1 VNGNRAIVLGVVLAL
16 FVAVTVF
23 ALLAGRLTPPSS
35 APPSR
40 TAGGDRPS
48 VSSLPSP
55 SLPSPSLPSESPS
68 SPTGS
73 PSPDG
78 GESPTPTRPP
88 VTRIAAVGD
97 TGTGD
102 DAQLATVQEMVD
114 QTRDGE
120 PYEALVLLG
129 DLVYEEGDA
138 ELVDDR
144 VTEPFAPLV
153 EDGTELVPV
162 LGNHDYESDE
172 QDEILAALGR
182 DRSWY
187 VERIGSVRVVALDS
201 ERIDDP
207 EQLEWLEDTLA
218 EPQPPGTWTV
228 AAMHRPAYSAGEHG
242 SDESVQEHWVPLFEE
257 YDVPLVLAG
266 HDHDYQRSEPI
277 DDVVYV
283 VSGGGAKLRPAGEED
298 FTAVSTSTL
307 HYLELVFHEKRIVG
321 KAIDQ
326 SGEVIDA
333 FAIGR

>member
-1 VNGNRAIVLGVVLAL
+1 MIWKRLAVPAIVLAVLVGVVVIA
-16 FVAVTVF
+16 AMGG
-23 ALLAGRLTPPSS
+23 LLT
-35 APPSR
+35 
-40 TAGGDRPS
+40 
-48 VSSLPSP
+48 
-55 SLPSPSLPSESPS
+55 PSESSPS
-68 SPTGS
+68 SRGGADVPSAARPT
-73 PSPDG
+73 
-78 GESPTPTRPP
+78 TRPP
-88 VTRIAAVGD
+88 STARPTTGPPTTAPPTTSPTATPSPEPPPSVTRIAAAGD

-102 DAQLATVQEMVD
+102 EAQLATVQQMVE
-114 QTRDGE
+114 QTRDGR

-129 DLVYEEGDA
+129 DPVYEEGEA
-138 ELVDDR
+138 ELVDEV
-144 VTEPFAPLV
+144 VTDPFEPLV

-172 QDEILAALGR
+172 QEQILSELGR

-201 ERIDDP
+201 ERIDDA
-207 EQLEWLEDTLA
+207 EQLQWLEDTLA
-218 EPQPPGTWTV
+218 EPQPPGTWTI

-266 HDHDYQRSEPI
+266 HDHDYQRSKPI

-283 VSGGGAKLRPAGEED
+283 VSGGAAKLRPTGEED

-307 HYLELVFHEKRIVG
+307 HYLDLHFYERHIVG